1 MTAAP
6 QRSVQC
12 LIHKDNF
19 TKAWFSLESLI
30 TGSCGTHV
38 KSINMHTHTHTH
50 ARTHTHTHTHTCSVP
65 PPQAEWWLSLAR
77 HPPVMGTGPDGP
89 VMAVSASVS
98 RNTPVTAGT
107 CVASHSS
114 PAMETNYLPPLI
126 YSKGT
131 RCFHLHFSSCK
142 GCAYRSLTEKC
153 INEFCL
159 PECICL
165 QSLNEQFVCTYLLIC
180 WSDSL

>member
-1 MTAAP
+1 MTGAP
-6 QRSVQC
+6 QRSEQC

-19 TKAWFSLESLI
+19 TKAWVSLESLNM
-30 TGSCGTHV
+30 GSYGTHV
-38 KSINMHTHTHTH
+38 KSINTH
-50 ARTHTHTHTHTCSVP
+50 AHTLPSSR
-65 PPQAEWWLSLAR
+65 AEWRLSLAR

-131 RCFHLHFSSCK
+131 RCFFICVSHHAMVALMC
-142 GCAYRSLTEKC
+142 CVEKW

-159 PECICL
+159 PESICL
-165 QSLNEQFVCTYLLIC
+165 QSLNEHFVYIPADMLI
-180 WSDSL
+180 W